1 MFHARYEKLP
11 SNIPHL
17 EPKKGKRTFL
27 LLNAVAQNLEE
38 KILEDRTHVIKKKV
52 TRNTECCRM
61 VRIIREKLKRLS
73 SSRDHVSEIT
83 NLSGTLTLEYIMT

>member
-38 KILEDRTHVIKKKV
+38 KILEDRTHVIKKK
-52 TRNTECCRM
+52 
-61 VRIIREKLKRLS
+61 
-73 SSRDHVSEIT
+73 
-83 NLSGTLTLEYIMT
+83 